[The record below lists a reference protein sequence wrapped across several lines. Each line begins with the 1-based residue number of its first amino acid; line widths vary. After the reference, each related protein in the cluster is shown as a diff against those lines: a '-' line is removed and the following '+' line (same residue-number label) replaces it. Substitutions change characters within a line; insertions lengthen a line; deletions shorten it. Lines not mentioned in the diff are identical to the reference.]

1 MNSKERGRRRFLK
14 EGATLVGLALGA
26 TRTAS
31 GQSAGPATPPEGRW
45 PSFFKDTRAY
55 GERSR
60 FETFSRWPIRPKV
73 VTPETPL
80 YTIFSPRTPLQ
91 DLKGIITPNPLHY
104 YIDAAAPYPLPDIDP
119 QQYRLVIQGMVDR
132 PLMFTLEELQRLP
145 SVSRIC
151 WLECT
156 GNSTPRGRNFPEFRE
171 AAGMAHGAT
180 SCAEWTGVLLSL
192 LLKECGVQKG
202 ASWVYVE
209 GGERA
214 RRAKTFQLEKAMDDV
229 IVAYAQNGEGVRP
242 ESGYPVRL
250 LVPGWSGHNSM
261 KWLRRIKVVDR
272 PYMPKDDLGFRIGP
286 DGKWMGE
293 REYDPKSLITFPSG
307 GQHLPGPGFYEI
319 SGLAWTG
326 AGVIRRVEVT
336 TDGGRTWKDAQLQEP
351 VLSKAHTRLRF
362 HWNGNEEECVI
373 ESRCPDEAGRS
384 QVLLSEVRNQ
394 WGDNPDNWR
403 SSESPGERFSA
414 TQPWKITPDGSVHQA
429 AFGPHMT
436 PPPAPGTAAAAPLNL
451 NPGWKD
457 ESCFS

>member
-1 MNSKERGRRRFLK
+1 MSSKRKDRRQFLK
-14 EGATLVGLALGA
+14 DGIALAGLAVGATLPAKGQ
-26 TRTAS
+26 TA
-31 GQSAGPATPPEGRW
+31 APETPPAAQHPG
-45 PSFFKDTRAY
+45 FKDTRAY

-80 YTIFSPRTPLQ
+80 YSIYTPRTPLEV
-91 DLKGIITPNPLHY
+91 LKGIITPNPLHY

-119 QQYRLVIQGMVDR
+119 QQYRLVIHGMVDH
-132 PLMFTLEELQRLP
+132 PLMLTLEELKRLP
-145 SVSRIC
+145 SVSRIH

-156 GNSTPRGRNFPEFRE
+156 GNAAPRARAFPEFRE
-171 AAGMAHGAT
+171 TAGMMHGAT

-192 LLKECGVQKG
+192 LLKECGLQKG

-250 LVPGWSGHNSM
+250 VVPGWAGHNST

-272 PYMPKDDLGFRIGP
+272 PYMPKDDLGFRLGQ
-286 DGKWMGE
+286 DGKWTGE
-293 REYDPKSLITFPSG
+293 REYDPKSLITSPSG
-307 GQHLPGPGFYEI
+307 GQHLSGPGFYEI

-336 TDGGRTWKDAQLQEP
+336 TDGGRTWKDAGLQEP
-351 VLSKAHTRLRF
+351 VLSKAHTRFRF
-362 HWNGNEEECVI
+362 PWNWNGEECVI
-373 ESRCPDEAGRS
+373 ESRCTDEAGRT
-384 QVLLSEVRNQ
+384 QVLLSEVRKQ

-414 TQPWKITPDGSVHQA
+414 TQPWKINSISTQAGRMSPASARASRWCRLQTSSGSERPKADPSLHS
-429 AFGPHMT
+429 G
-436 PPPAPGTAAAAPLNL
+436 
-451 NPGWKD
+451 
-457 ESCFS
+457 